1 MKLFFTSLVLFVLTA
16 CSNNEQR
23 FVCAQEN
30 NKERTEGLSIK
41 NNVATLGLYTDM
53 KFCDKSGTNNIY
65 ASDCGKT
72 KVETYYNIFFDT
84 ISYSTNL
91 AVKSKDSY
99 DTYWYQCKKIN

>member
-23 FVCAQEN
+23 FVCALEN
-30 NKERTEGLSIK
+30 NKDRTEGLIIK
-41 NNVATLGLYTDM
+41 NNVATLGFYSDM

-65 ASDCGKT
+65 ATECGKT
-72 KVETYYNIFFDT
+72 KVEAYYNIFFDT
-84 ISYSTNL
+84 ISYTVNL

-99 DTYWYQCKKIN
+99 NTYWYQCKKVN

>member
-1 MKLFFTSLVLFVLTA
+1 MFK
-16 CSNNEQR
+16 QR
-23 FVCAQEN
+23 FVCANEN
-30 NKERTEGLSIK
+30 NKERTEGLIIK

-65 ASDCGKT
+65 ATECGKT

-84 ISYSTNL
+84 ISYTVNL

-99 DTYWYQCKKIN
+99 NTYWYQCKKVN